1 MIIIILFSVKKCKD
15 ESGRIGAK
23 YYIKRRVKKQFDIL
37 NGIIP
42 LLKLC

>member
-23 YYIKRRVKKQFDIL
+23 YYIKRRVKNNSIF
-37 NGIIP
+37 
-42 LLKLC
+42 